1 MTAILVIIV
10 FIALMLIGVPMFSVL
25 GLTTA
30 SYCLINEVTMSALPY
45 RMVTSLNNFTLLAI
59 PFFMIAGE
67 IMAEGNLTGRLVQL
81 CRALIGFIR
90 GGLAYVVVLLN
101 IILAGMSGSA
111 NADTA
116 ASAAILLPA
125 MDEEKYDRAWSG
137 ALLAASGT
145 MGPIIPPSIGFVVY
159 ASIATVSVDELFKA
173 GVVPGFLMAVTFFVL
188 VGIYA
193 KRHNLPR
200 DKRSTGKEIWVAF
213 KKSILSLIMPVIILV
228 SIFTGFATATEGA
241 AIALVYALFVTKFI
255 YKTMTFKKLIKII
268 VKVMLTNGAMMSI
281 FAAAA
286 IFGWLM
292 SYEQIPQLIKDTVLS
307 LSSNKYVFLIL
318 VNILLLFLGCLMEG
332 TAIKLILV
340 PMLLPIL
347 KSYDI
352 SLVQFGVIMEL
363 NLMVG
368 LITPPVGMSL
378 FLITKLTDQPVL
390 RLVKNL
396 FPFMVCII
404 IVLLLVTYIPDI
416 SMWLPRLLANS

>member
-1 MTAILVIIV
+1 MTAVLVIII
-10 FIALMLIGVPMFSVL
+10 FIGLMMLGVPMFSVL
-25 GLTTA
+25 GLTTV
-30 SYCLINEVTMSALPY
+30 SYCFFNDVTMSALPY
-45 RMVTSLNNFTLLAI
+45 RMVTSMNNFTLLAI

-173 GVVPGFLMAVTFFVL
+173 GVVPGFLMAITFFAL

-200 DKRSTGKEIWVAF
+200 DKRSSGKEIWAAF
-213 KKSILSLIMPVIILV
+213 KKSILSLIMPIIILV

-241 AIALVYALFVTKFI
+241 AIALVYALFVTVFI
-255 YKTMTFKKLIKII
+255 YKTMNFKKLIKII
-268 VKVMLTNGAMMSI
+268 VKVMLTNGAMMAI
-281 FAAAA
+281 FGAAA

-318 VNILLLFLGCLMEG
+318 VNVLLLFLGCLMEG

-347 KSYDI
+347 KSYGI

-416 SMWLPRLLANS
+416 SLWLPSLLANN

>member
-1 MTAILVIIV
+1 MPNGITCPAIN
-10 FIALMLIGVPMFSVL
+10 APPAKKY
-25 GLTTA
+25 GL
-30 SYCLINEVTMSALPY
+30 
-45 RMVTSLNNFTLLAI
+45 
-59 PFFMIAGE
+59 
-67 IMAEGNLTGRLVQL
+67 
-81 CRALIGFIR
+81 
-90 GGLAYVVVLLN
+90 
-101 IILAGMSGSA
+101 
-111 NADTA
+111 
-116 ASAAILLPA
+116 
-125 MDEEKYDRAWSG
+125 
-137 ALLAASGT
+137 
-145 MGPIIPPSIGFVVY
+145 
-159 ASIATVSVDELFKA
+159 
-173 GVVPGFLMAVTFFVL
+173 
-188 VGIYA
+188 
-193 KRHNLPR
+193 
-200 DKRSTGKEIWVAF
+200 RS
-213 KKSILSLIMPVIILV
+213 KSILSLIMPIIILV

-268 VKVMLTNGAMMSI
+268 TKVMLTNGAMMSI

-292 SYEQIPQLIKDTVLS
+292 SYEQIPQLIKETVLA

-390 RLVKNL
+390 KLVKNL
-396 FPFMVCII
+396 LPFMVCII
-404 IVLLLVTYIPDI
+404 IVLLMVTYIEDI
-416 SMWLPRLLANS
+416 SLWLPRLLTNS

>member
-10 FIALMLIGVPMFSVL
+10 FIGLMMIGVPMFSVL

-173 GVVPGFLMAVTFFVL
+173 GVVPGFLMAIAFFVL

-200 DKRSTGKEIWVAF
+200 DKRSTGKEIWAAF

-241 AIALVYALFVTKFI
+241 AIALVYALFVTMCI

-268 VKVMLTNGAMMSI
+268 IKVMLTNGAMMSI

-292 SYEQIPQLIKDTVLS
+292 SYEQIPQLIKETVLA

-352 SLVQFGVIMEL
+352 SLIQFGVIMEL

-396 FPFMVCII
+396 LPFMVCII
-404 IVLLLVTYIPDI
+404 IVLLMVTYIEDI
-416 SMWLPRLLANS
+416 SLWLPRLLTNS